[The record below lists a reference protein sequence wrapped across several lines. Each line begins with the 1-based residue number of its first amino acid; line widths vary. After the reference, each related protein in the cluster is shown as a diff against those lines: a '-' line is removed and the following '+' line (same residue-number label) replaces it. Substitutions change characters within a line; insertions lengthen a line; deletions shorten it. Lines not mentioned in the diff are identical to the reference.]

1 MFAFAMF
8 AFDRRRDLLLAAVV
22 VIGIAACGSASGHAS
37 SSDRTALVAT
47 VESEP
52 ITQPELNH
60 QMSVD
65 AAEDLASSSD
75 QTAYRACVA
84 AYLPPGLATVAQG
97 AKPGSPC
104 DTQIAALREQALN
117 SLIAYHWLLGEARAV
132 GAPVSTATAQA
143 KLRTAKAKLFKSE
156 AEFEAALNSSG
167 RTEADLLFELELTQA
182 AENLHKHLRSL
193 VPVTTAAAIHS
204 YYRDHQSTYAVLK
217 RRNVKILRTTTRAEA
232 FVARR
237 EIAAGKSFSS
247 VARATKV
254 AQPAHAI
261 NALVLELKPGT
272 YAEPKLSKA
281 IFAAKLNM
289 LSGPVTIRLG
299 SYVFEAKSQTPGHER
314 PLEQVEAQIR
324 GEIAKEAQTRT
335 LAEYIRSWKGRWTA
349 RTHCQPGFVVPKC
362 SNYTGPAPKLAGP
375 IPTSEDAFTVDLLR
389 RAFYL
394 EGGSSPI

>member
-1 MFAFAMF
+1 MFAFKWQ
-8 AFDRRRDLLLAAVV
+8 RDLLLAVV
-22 VIGIAACGSASGHAS
+22 VVLGIAACGNASGHANS
-37 SSDRTALVAT
+37 SVRTPLAAT
-47 VESEP
+47 VEGEP
-52 ITQPELNH
+52 ITQPELSH

-65 AAEDLASSSD
+65 AAENLGSSSD
-75 QTAYRACVA
+75 PTAYRACVA
-84 AYLPPGLATVAQG
+84 AYLPPALATETQV
-97 AKPGSPC
+97 AKPGSSC
-104 DTQIAALREQALN
+104 TTQITALRVQALN
-117 SLIAYHWLLGEARAV
+117 SLIAYHWLLDEARAV
-132 GAPVSTATAQA
+132 GSPVLDTQAQA
-143 KLRTAKAKLFKSE
+143 KLQTVKAKLFKSE
-156 AEFEAALNSSG
+156 AEFQAALKISG

-193 VPVTTAAAIHS
+193 VPVTTAASIRS

-232 FVARR
+232 FVAKR
-237 EIAAGKSFSS
+237 EIASGKSFVS

-281 IFAAKLNM
+281 IFAAKLDT
-289 LSGPVTIRLG
+289 LTGPVTIRLG
-299 SYVFEAKSQTPGHER
+299 SYVFEAKSQTPGYER
-314 PLEQVEAQIR
+314 PLKQVEAQIR

-335 LAEYIRSWKGRWTA
+335 FAAYMNSWKRRWTA

-362 SNYTGPAPKLAGP
+362 SEYMGPTPKLAGP

-394 EGGSSPI
+394 EGGGSPI